1 MPKSPLFATVA
12 VVAAMLFV
20 PTVTQA
26 YVGKVEIH
34 CRANLSQQAAVD
46 PITAFGVSPSKH
58 LHTPAGA
65 ASFSAFSTLPG
76 MMRSSTSCD
85 VRSDHSM
92 FWFPTPLRRDGT
104 PATIR
109 AADYYLVNLNRTL
122 TAEPPN
128 GLRFI
133 GGNPD
138 CTGQFC
144 GSLEYRCLSGGGY
157 LAHTIPPA
165 GACGSSGYE
174 MYISGA
180 AQCWNGLDYGP
191 GLGGTD
197 GPAGAKANFVS
208 TYPCN
213 GYVVPRVDLAVRVGN
228 DGVGGYVSSD
238 VPKGVQT
245 TSPGSTA
252 HFDYVFGWALN
263 SSNQSSIGSIIGD
276 CLDVTGYTA
285 FQLSCIDH
293 GGTIYKAKHDG
304 LPDLSRPVT
313 N

>member
-1 MPKSPLFATVA
+1 MPKSSLFATLA
-12 VVAAMLFV
+12 VLAVILLTAAV
-20 PTVTQA
+20 SQA

-34 CRANLSQQAAVD
+34 CRANVSEQAAVD
-46 PITAFGVSPSKH
+46 PITGYGASPTAH

-65 ASFSAFSTLPG
+65 QAFSAFSTLPG
-76 MMRSSTSCD
+76 MMQSSTSCD
-85 VRSDHSM
+85 VASDHSM
-92 FWFPTPLRRDGT
+92 FWFPTPLTRDGT

-109 AADYYLVNLNRTL
+109 SADYYLVNLNRTL

-133 GGNPD
+133 GGNPN

-144 GSLEYRCLSGGGY
+144 GSLEYRCLSGGY

-174 MYISGA
+174 MLIVGA

-191 GLGGTD
+191 GLGGAD
-197 GPAGAKANFVS
+197 GPVGAQENFS
-208 TYPCN
+208 NAYPCN
-213 GYVVPRVDLAVRVGN
+213 GYMVPRIQLTVRIGN

-263 SSNQSSIGSIIGD
+263 SSNQSSIGAIIGD

-285 FQLSCIDH
+285 NQLSCIDH
-293 GGTIYKAKHDG
+293 GGTIYKANHDG
-304 LPDLSRPVT
+304 LPDLSQPVT